1 MYYRRLGQI
10 CLSLLSLLT
19 LFLLAPARPVYAE
32 SSQGDEVVVGDDL
45 TLHAGEH
52 IDGDVVILGGSL
64 TMEADSRVEGS
75 ITAFGGRLEIDG
87 TVQGDLV
94 AFGANVD
101 LGAHARI
108 TGEVVALGGQLY
120 RAEGSQTGDVVK
132 GLSIDDIESW
142 RRLRLPSLP
151 VRLVPRSWSA
161 IGITLIT
168 IVGALIVALLGVVIV
183 SLWPD
188 QTARVGETVLTA
200 PLPSL
205 GVGCLLYPLAG
216 SLTVFVLLTLCLA
229 PFAPVVV
236 LLLVTASLFGWVALG
251 TLLGRW
257 LVRTSSWRQATPL
270 LAAGSGVFVLSVV
283 AAVAG
288 VIPVLGILLIF
299 GAASIGLG
307 AVVLSRFGT
316 SRYRRRP
323 SAEPPAEA

>member
-168 IVGALIVALLGVVIV
+168 IVGI
-183 SLWPD
+183 
-188 QTARVGETVLTA
+188 
-200 PLPSL
+200 LP
-205 GVGCLLYPLAG
+205 
-216 SLTVFVLLTLCLA
+216 
-229 PFAPVVV
+229 
-236 LLLVTASLFGWVALG
+236 
-251 TLLGRW
+251 
-257 LVRTSSWRQATPL
+257 
-270 LAAGSGVFVLSVV
+270 
-283 AAVAG
+283 
-288 VIPVLGILLIF
+288 
-299 GAASIGLG
+299 
-307 AVVLSRFGT
+307 
-316 SRYRRRP
+316 
-323 SAEPPAEA
+323 E